1 MDVEFLC
8 LLIEVVETG
17 TARGQNVVRL
27 KAYDIV
33 EESAELVDLALDLN
47 VGPRVLLEKA
57 IVLQYL
63 VLKLSKLGS
72 KVLNHLLLLQ
82 NFQKLA
88 LAKVLSH

>member
-17 TARGQNVVRL
+17 AARGQNVVRL

-63 VLKLSKLGS
+63 VL
-72 KVLNHLLLLQ
+72 
-82 NFQKLA
+82 
-88 LAKVLSH
+88 